1 MSARSKAGAPPEI
14 VPPCGL
20 YCGVCRLYTATQ
32 EGDHDLLARLARI
45 YARRLEGA
53 GSMTADD
60 LLCDGCLS
68 ERRSSLC
75 RACSIR
81 DCTQENGIQG
91 CHRCDDFP
99 CERIDAFPVPVGRR
113 VILRS
118 VPYRRTHGTE
128 IWVRAEEAR
137 YRCPECGGSAYRG
150 AQRCPRCQI
159 PVSLD

>member
-1 MSARSKAGAPPEI
+1 MTERKEAAVIHEAAA
-14 VPPCGL
+14 PCGL

-32 EGDHDLLARLARI
+32 EGDLGLLGRLARI
-45 YARRLEGA
+45 YARRLEDVN
-53 GSMTADD
+53 SLTADD

-68 ERRSSLC
+68 KRRSFLC

-81 DCTQENGIQG
+81 DCTHDKGIQG
-91 CHRCDDFP
+91 CHCCDDFP
-99 CERIDAFPVPVGRR
+99 CDRIDAFPVPVGRR

-118 VPYRRTHGTE
+118 IPYRRAHGTE

-137 YRCPECGGSAYRG
+137 YCCPDCGGSTYRG
-150 AQRCPRCQI
+150 AQRCPRCQT